1 MSQTRQHL
9 DADRNLL
16 FGVLALQMNFVSRDA
31 LVAAMH
37 AWALDKDKS
46 LGHILHEQGQ
56 LTAGQ
61 QQALEALIVQ
71 HLQAHGN
78 DPERSLQSLPAASSV
93 RDLFTPI
100 DDDELQASLGRFAGR
115 PSAEET
121 RSYRLARDKRERFRI
136 LRPHAQGGLGEVFVA
151 EDTELHREVALKEIK
166 AQRADDPESR
176 NRFILEAEITGG
188 LEHPGIVPVYGL
200 GAYPD
205 GRPYYAMRFIRGAS
219 LKQAIEDFHRAD
231 NAGRAV
237 RERSLA
243 FRGLLRRFIDVCNA
257 VAYAHSRGVL
267 HRDLKPANI
276 MLGKFGETLVVDWGL
291 AKAGVRGER
300 SGSWEVDATN
310 GDERPLQPASATS
323 GSVEPTQMGEALGT
337 PAYMSPE
344 QAAGRLDQLS
354 PASDIYSLGSTLY
367 VLLTGERPF
376 KGDDVV
382 AQVQRAQFPSP
393 RQVKPDTPAAL
404 DAICQKAMASQPR
417 HRYGTALALAADV
430 EHWLADE
437 PVAAYPEPLWA
448 RVGRWS
454 RRHRTALVGAA
465 VFLISAVIALS
476 ASTALVWAEQKRT
489 AHQKRL
495 AEQNYELSRDQS
507 FRIIDLIESSEA
519 EIAAIPALHKTRKD
533 ILVLAARACRR
544 YLEHEP
550 DDPELRQRS
559 AQVYRYAANVHRLTN
574 EADVA
579 EPLYRTSTEL
589 YEGLATEF
597 PDHMAYQQRVSE
609 ILRDH
614 AKLHSNLGR
623 LNDATDLLRRSVAIA
638 VKLRDQDQEQRSYER
653 AHAAALLSL
662 AGVEFTRGQLAESQK
677 NAERAAELFRA
688 LAALPPGEGGHPYD
702 SLLLA
707 AALNINAIVQRESSK
722 LDLAYEAHQ
731 EPIKLGDELLK
742 NPRQGLYKGDVIHFV
757 TSFRLEQ
764 SRTWARFTDMPKRRE
779 NAEKN
784 LSSTIQQWEL
794 LAKSFPGIAMYR
806 ESLGDAYQARGQLRA
821 EDKLRW
827 DEAKSDFQKS
837 QKLLEDRVRESPEMP
852 GPRGELGRTYLELG
866 RLARR
871 MNDHVA
877 AGQWFAKAAA
887 GLGKAVEQSPDN
899 AQNLRSLA
907 EVRAETAK

>member
-16 FGVLALQMNFVSRDA
+16 FGVLALQMNFVGRDA

-37 AWALDKDKS
+37 AWVLDKNKS

-61 QQALEALIVQ
+61 HQALEALIVQ
-71 HLQAHGN
+71 HLQAHG
-78 DPERSLQSLPAASSV
+78 DDAERSLQSLPAASSV

-121 RSYRLARDKRERFRI
+121 RSYRPARDNGERFRI
-136 LRPHAQGGLGEVFVA
+136 LRPHARGGMGEVFVA
-151 EDTELHREVALKEIK
+151 EDTELHREVALKEINVE
-166 AQRADDPESR
+166 RAGDPETR
-176 NRFILEAEITGG
+176 NRFIREAQITGG

-200 GAYPD
+200 GTYLD

-219 LKQAIEDFHRAD
+219 LKQAIEDFHKAD
-231 NAGRAV
+231 QAGRNAG
-237 RERSLA
+237 ERSLA
-243 FRGLLRRFIDVCNA
+243 FRRLLRRYIDVCNT

-291 AKAGVRGER
+291 AKAGIRGEPSR
-300 SGSWEVDATN
+300 PGAAEPTI
-310 GDERPLQPASATS
+310 GDERPLQPDSAASS
-323 GSVEPTQMGEALGT
+323 NLEPTQMGEALGT

-354 PASDIYSLGSTLY
+354 LSSDIYSLGSTLY

-393 RQVKPDTPAAL
+393 RQLKPDTPPAL
-404 DAICQKAMASQPR
+404 DAICGKAMALQPAN
-417 HRYGTALALAADV
+417 RYESALALAADV
-430 EHWLADE
+430 EQWLADE
-437 PVAAYPEPLWA
+437 PVAAYSDPWWE

-489 AHQKRL
+489 AHQKTL
-495 AEQNYELSRDQS
+495 AEQNYQLSRDQS

-519 EIAAIPALHKTRKD
+519 EIAAVPALHKTRKD

-544 YLEHEP
+544 YLEQEP
-550 DDPELRQRS
+550 DDPELRRRS
-559 AQVYRYAANVHRLTN
+559 AQVFRYAANVHRLTN

-579 EPLYRTSTEL
+579 EPLSQTSTAL
-589 YEGLATEF
+589 YEGLANEF
-597 PDHMAYQQRVSE
+597 PDHMAHQQRVSE
-609 ILRDH
+609 TLRDH
-614 AKLHSNLGR
+614 AKLRSNLGR

-638 VKLRDQDQEQRSYER
+638 EKLRDQDQEQPSYER

-662 AGVEFTRGQLAESQK
+662 AGVQFTRGQLAEAQK
-677 NAERAAELFRA
+677 SAERAAELFRA

-722 LDLAYEAHQ
+722 LDLAYQAHQ

-794 LAKSFPGIAMYR
+794 LAKSFPAIAMYR
-806 ESLGDAYQARGQLRA
+806 ESLGEAYQARGQLRA

-827 DEAKSDFQKS
+827 DEAREDLQKS
-837 QKLLEDRVRESPEMP
+837 QKILEGRVHESPELP
-852 GPRGELGRTYLELG
+852 GPRGDLGRTYLELG

-871 MNDHVA
+871 MNDGVA
-877 AGQWFAKAAA
+877 AGEWFAKAAA
-887 GLGKAVEQSPDN
+887 TLGKAVEQSPDN
-899 AQNLRSLA
+899 ARNVRSLA
-907 EVRAETAK
+907 EARAETAK